1 MNRLKRILIALG
13 FSSAVAANAGEFT
26 SLSVTE
32 FASAIK
38 NDSVVVVDVRT
49 PAEYKSGYIKGAQNI
64 DMKSADF
71 QTEAAKL
78 DKKKKIAVYCR
89 SGKRSK
95 IAANALAD
103 MGYMVIEL
111 NSGMLGWQNASM
123 PVEK

>member
-1 MNRLKRILIALG
+1 MNRLKRILATLG
-13 FSSAVAANAGEFT
+13 FCSAIAANAGEFT

-32 FASAIK
+32 FATAIK

-49 PAEYKSGYIKGAQNI
+49 PAEYKAGYIKGAQNI

-95 IAANALAD
+95 VASNALAD
-103 MGYMVIEL
+103 MGYQVIEL
-111 NSGMLGWQNASM
+111 NSGIMGWQNASM
-123 PVEK
+123 PIEK

>member
-1 MNRLKRILIALG
+1 MNRLKMILIALG

-32 FASAIK
+32 FATAIK

-49 PAEYKSGYIKGAQNI
+49 PAEYKSGYIKGSQNI

-111 NSGMLGWQNASM
+111 NSGILGWQNASM